1 MSISLRFNGLTIG
14 WNGSAVGRDLSRDIS
29 FSGGRRFLAI
39 TGQTGVGKSTLV
51 DTLSGLKAPMEG
63 TVAWTLPGKSFF
75 WDQTWSPA
83 MRRTA
88 RSFHR
93 GAATFLLQRGEMIE
107 CMTIEDNVI
116 NAVHLRNAAAGA
128 RAARQ
133 QAREQARAIVNE
145 IMTFEERAKHGVEG
159 MLRRYPRQLSGGQT
173 IRMALAISMALD
185 PTVLFVDEPT
195 SSADPLTKKK
205 MFTALGR
212 WATRADTDRA
222 VVCITH
228 DAHFLKDAKVDFDEY
243 RLTAHRAN
251 DKLVSPF
258 VSIAAGG

>member
-1 MSISLRFNGLTIG
+1 MSVRLRFNDLTIG
-14 WNGSAVGRDLSRDIS
+14 WNGNAVDRDLSHDIS
-29 FSGGRRFLAI
+29 FSGKRRFLAI

-51 DTLSGLKAPMEG
+51 DTLSGLKAPMAG
-63 TVAWTLPGKSFF
+63 TVEWTLPGKSFC
-75 WDQTWSPA
+75 WDQTWLPA

-107 CMTIEDNVI
+107 CMTIEDNIV
-116 NAVHLRNAAAGA
+116 NALHLRNAAAGA
-128 RAARQ
+128 RV
-133 QAREQARAIVNE
+133 ARERARTIVAE
-145 IMTFEERAKHGVEG
+145 IMTPDELAKDGIDG

-173 IRMALAISMALD
+173 IRMALAVSMALD

-195 SSADPLTKKK
+195 SSADPVTKRR

-212 WATRADTDRA
+212 WATHVKTDRA

-228 DAHFLKDAKVDFDEY
+228 DAHFLKDAGVDFEEY
-243 RLTAHRAN
+243 WLPAHRGN
-251 DKLVSPF
+251 GKLVSP
-258 VSIAAGG
+258 VVTIAAGG